1 MYTYISVLVIVG
13 ASTGA
18 EVESV
23 KKKKKKNWVK
33 AIDES

>member
-23 KKKKKKNWVK
+23 KKNKKKLG
-33 AIDES
+33 ESNR